1 MLVRR
6 CDQDGKC
13 EGDDLSFLSFLFSF
27 LLYLNLDTF
36 AWYNNA
42 CGIIKSFSILDL
54 QGAHGERE
62 DEGETSPRDIAFRYS
77 LILFVGQSLSFGV
90 P

>member
-27 LLYLNLDTF
+27 LLDLNLDTF
-36 AWYNNA
+36 AWG
-42 CGIIKSFSILDL
+42 GIIKSFSILDL
-54 QGAHGERE
+54 QGAHGEGE

>member
-1 MLVRR
+1 MESARGMIYRFFLF
-6 CDQDGKC
+6 
-13 EGDDLSFLSFLFSF
+13 SFPFLFSF

-36 AWYNNA
+36 AWG
-42 CGIIKSFSILDL
+42 GIIKSFSILDL
-54 QGAHGERE
+54 QGADGERE

>member
-27 LLYLNLDTF
+27 LLDLNLDTF
-36 AWYNNA
+36 AWD
-42 CGIIKSFSILDL
+42 GIIKSFSILDL
-54 QGAHGERE
+54 QGAHGEGE